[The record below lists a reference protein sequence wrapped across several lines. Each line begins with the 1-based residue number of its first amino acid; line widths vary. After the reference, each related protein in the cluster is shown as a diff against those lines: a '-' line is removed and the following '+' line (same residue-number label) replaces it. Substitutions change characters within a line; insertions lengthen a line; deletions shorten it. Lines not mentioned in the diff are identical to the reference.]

1 MITFLIV
8 FLVLVCVLLIS
19 VILVQS
25 SKGGGLSGTFGGS
38 NVTTMFGARR
48 TSDFLQKAT
57 IVMAVIFMLTA
68 LLMNLYIGK
77 SSTVTESNLQ
87 KQSSSAPAPQQ
98 QQQVPQQQPQ
108 QQQQEQ
114 QPEK

>member
-8 FLVLVCVLLIS
+8 FLVLVCILLMG
-19 VILVQS
+19 VILIQS

-38 NVTTMFGARR
+38 NVTSMFGARR

-57 IVMAVIFMLTA
+57 IVMAVIFMLTS

-77 SSTVTESNLQ
+77 SSAVSESNLQ
-87 KQSSSAPAPQQ
+87 KQSTTAPAPQQ
-98 QQQVPQQQPQ
+98 QMPAP
-108 QQQQEQ
+108 QQEQ
-114 QPEK
+114 QPQPETQPEK